1 MSWFNKPKPE
11 FDRETAARQLKE
23 AESRGFQEG
32 MNTTVWPHNGHNPY
46 VGGWLLGGDA
56 WDHAVRDA
64 RERGF
69 RRGQE
74 LRRAEIK
81 RICESEEYSDAD

>member
-1 MSWFNKPKPE
+1 MRKKQPE
-11 FDRETAARQLKE
+11 FDRLSAAKQLSE

-46 VGGWLLGGDA
+46 VGGWLMGGDA

-69 RRGQE
+69 RRGQD

-81 RICESEEYSDAD
+81 RICEAEQEVQGDG